1 MMTRPIGGCDDERA
15 RPSTGSRPIDRSF
28 ASIESSSSTVRIVAT
43 EDSFIHSIARSVRRS
58 VDGWNGME
66 WNGMDGHHIH
76 PSTHT
81 YIQTDDTYIHDNRPI
96 IIYYIQRA
104 RDRPTHA
111 PHHHLAPPR
120 ARATSHDDDD
130 CCRRS
135 SVVDATPDSRDDG
148 GTNERTN
155 ASLASR
161 SVTTMPRDDDD
172 DDDDAHRR
180 STRDVDEG
188 ATRPRDDDDDAEDAD
203 DDDVQRRA
211 VMMEKT
217 KRSVESTDDADASKR
232 ESEDATDATDDRD
245 DDARATPARQRRDRG
260 ARRDLGGDAASED
273 ARYRTVFVGGVHHE
287 CDEERLREFF
297 ESEHGEVESVKMI
310 YDRMTSARKGYG
322 FVKFR
327 EGGVADAVR
336 ALEKVT
342 IEGKAVDVKEAT
354 RDEPVAAIVGGGR
367 SQGEEGGRAR
377 AGRGGRM
384 SRGGSRESLSDV
396 SLGGGGG
403 GNASTTVG
411 TVGGA
416 RRGVVNGDARRSN
429 GVAIVGGR
437 GYAERVVKTSVK
449 PHAMARSPKYVG
461 ALEDG
466 ASESESG
473 GSGTTSTPAPGTEN
487 TVFVGGL
494 PMEASPESLGWYFAH
509 YGTVLSVKLIYDK
522 HTGQSKGYGFIVFA
536 DVAVAEMI
544 KAHRQMPFMGKMIDV
559 SEAMRHVG
567 RPDDGRGYAPPYGGL
582 KYGAHGPF
590 YPPQMMYP
598 PHMPMMPG
606 QGPGVPMMFPHPMQ
620 FAGYS
625 PMYGSIPY
633 GVAPPT
639 EVEKEAETAAA
650 ETPTNAASDE

>member
-1 MMTRPIGGCDDERA
+1 MTREEDDDER
-15 RPSTGSRPIDRSF
+15 R
-28 ASIESSSSTVRIVAT
+28 
-43 EDSFIHSIARSVRRS
+43 
-58 VDGWNGME
+58 
-66 WNGMDGHHIH
+66 HH
-76 PSTHT
+76 
-81 YIQTDDTYIHDNRPI
+81 
-96 IIYYIQRA
+96 
-104 RDRPTHA
+104 
-111 PHHHLAPPR
+111 
-120 ARATSHDDDD
+120 
-130 CCRRS
+130 
-135 SVVDATPDSRDDG
+135 
-148 GTNERTN
+148 
-155 ASLASR
+155 
-161 SVTTMPRDDDD
+161 
-172 DDDDAHRR
+172 R

-188 ATRPRDDDDDAEDAD
+188 ATRPRDADGDGVRGRPVTMEEATKRTMDANDEDATKNESDDREREDAD
-203 DDDVQRRA
+203 DD
-211 VMMEKT
+211 
-217 KRSVESTDDADASKR
+217 
-232 ESEDATDATDDRD
+232 ATDEKDDDDR
-245 DDARATPARQRRDRG
+245 DARATPAKPRDR
-260 ARRDLGGDAASED
+260 ARRSDLSADAASED

-297 ESEHGEVESVKMI
+297 EKAHGEVESVKMI

-367 SQGEEGGRAR
+367 SQGEDGGRAR

-411 TVGGA
+411 TMGGG

-625 PMYGSIPY
+625 PMYGSMPY

>member
-1 MMTRPIGGCDDERA
+1 
-15 RPSTGSRPIDRSF
+15 
-28 ASIESSSSTVRIVAT
+28 
-43 EDSFIHSIARSVRRS
+43 
-58 VDGWNGME
+58 ME

-76 PSTHT
+76 PSTTH
-81 YIQTDDTYIHDNRPI
+81 IQTDDTYIHDNRPI

-111 PHHHLAPPR
+111 PHHHPRHLAR
-120 ARATSHDDDD
+120 V
-130 CCRRS
+130 RRHTTTTIA
-135 SVVDATPDSRDDG
+135 VDARVSSTRRR
-148 GTNERTN
+148 TRETTEERTN

-172 DDDDAHRR
+172 DDDAHRR

-188 ATRPRDDDDDAEDAD
+188 ATRPRDDDAEDAD

-245 DDARATPARQRRDRG
+245 DDARGTPARPRRDRG

-625 PMYGSIPY
+625 PMYGSMPY

>member
-1 MMTRPIGGCDDERA
+1 MTREEDDDER
-15 RPSTGSRPIDRSF
+15 R
-28 ASIESSSSTVRIVAT
+28 
-43 EDSFIHSIARSVRRS
+43 
-58 VDGWNGME
+58 
-66 WNGMDGHHIH
+66 HH
-76 PSTHT
+76 
-81 YIQTDDTYIHDNRPI
+81 
-96 IIYYIQRA
+96 
-104 RDRPTHA
+104 
-111 PHHHLAPPR
+111 
-120 ARATSHDDDD
+120 
-130 CCRRS
+130 
-135 SVVDATPDSRDDG
+135 
-148 GTNERTN
+148 
-155 ASLASR
+155 
-161 SVTTMPRDDDD
+161 
-172 DDDDAHRR
+172 R

-188 ATRPRDDDDDAEDAD
+188 ATRPRDDDGDGVRGRPVTMEEATKRTMDANDEDATKNESDGREREDAD
-203 DDDVQRRA
+203 DD
-211 VMMEKT
+211 
-217 KRSVESTDDADASKR
+217 
-232 ESEDATDATDDRD
+232 ATDEKDDDDR
-245 DDARATPARQRRDRG
+245 DARATPAKPRDR
-260 ARRDLGGDAASED
+260 ARRSDLSADAASED

-297 ESEHGEVESVKMI
+297 EKAHGEVESVKMI

-367 SQGEEGGRAR
+367 SQGEDGGRAR

-411 TVGGA
+411 TMGGG

-567 RPDDGRGYAPPYGGL
+567 RPDDGRGYAPGYGGP

-590 YPPQMMYP
+590 FPPQMMYP
-598 PHMPMMPG
+598 PHVPMMPG

-625 PMYGSIPY
+625 PMYGSMPY